1 MVQGGAWTVIDN
13 TDSVVTARYFAERTA
28 GQINPDPAQAQAVT
42 RLAALE
48 ARLRGYEPRQ
58 TPLPMVRRGLFGRKL
73 SPLPRTKGT
82 NTPQGLYIH
91 GGVGRGKSMLMD
103 LFHDTVPVAKKRRV
117 HFNAFMLECHT
128 RIQQWRDAP
137 RGKIEGDDPI
147 KPLAWR
153 IAQEAWLLCFDEFN
167 VVDIA
172 DAMIL
177 ARLFEALDDYGV
189 VVLATSNWIPDDLY
203 LDGLQRALFLP
214 FIAWMKE
221 RYEVL
226 HLDSPRDY
234 RRDRLAGH
242 RVYFHPDDSA
252 ARIAMSGLFA
262 ELTDGAAGAPVQLS
276 VGGRTLP
283 VPHAARGTAWFS
295 FQELCGSRSN
305 RGAADYLALAAHYHT
320 VFLDGIPQLSD
331 ERRDETKRLQL
342 LIDSLYEAR
351 ARLVVAAAVPPDAL
365 LAEGKMHYEFQRTV
379 SRLIEMQA
387 EDYLR
392 GRDAA

>member
-1 MVQGGAWTVIDN
+1 MVQSGARSVTDN
-13 TDSVVTARYFAERTA
+13 TGGVVMARYLAERAA
-28 GQINPDPAQAQAVT
+28 GQIDADPAQAQAVN
-42 RLAALE
+42 RLVALE
-48 ARLRGYEPRQ
+48 GRLCGYEPRPA
-58 TPLPMVRRGLFGRKL
+58 PLPTVRRGLFGRKL
-73 SPLPRTKGT
+73 SPLPRTKTT

-103 LFHDTVPVAKKRRV
+103 LFYDTVLVFKKRRV

-137 RGKIEGDDPI
+137 RSAIEGDDPI
-147 KPLAWR
+147 RPLAWR

-189 VVLATSNWIPDDLY
+189 VVLATSNWVPDDLY
-203 LDGLQRALFLP
+203 LDGLQRVLFLP

-242 RVYFHPDDSA
+242 RVYFYPDDRA
-252 ARIAMSGLFA
+252 ARIAMSDLFA
-262 ELTDGAAGAPVQLS
+262 ELTDGAVGVPAQLA

-295 FQELCGSRSN
+295 FHELCGPRSN

-331 ERRDETKRLQL
+331 DRRDETKRLQL
-342 LIDSLYEAR
+342 LIDSLYEVR
-351 ARLVVAAAVPPDAL
+351 ARLVAAAAVPPDAL
-365 LAEGKMHYEFQRTV
+365 LVKGKMHYEFQRTI

-387 EDYLR
+387 EDYVR